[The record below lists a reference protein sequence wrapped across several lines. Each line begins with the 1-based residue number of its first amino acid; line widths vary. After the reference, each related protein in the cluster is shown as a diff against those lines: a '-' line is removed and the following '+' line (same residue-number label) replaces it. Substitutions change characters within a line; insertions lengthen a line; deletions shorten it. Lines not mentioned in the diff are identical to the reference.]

1 MSPREHDRPRRCRG
15 RQIALDRLL
24 SLVSNQF
31 DLTRNTVIRR
41 LLTAAAVLAAAAVA
55 HAALPTFWQVSTEAE
70 FLQGDVE
77 NLSIDSYGRLTLGP
91 GTDTVYESS
100 APFLWTMISA
110 PDGAVFVGSGNE
122 GQVHRIDATGR
133 ATLFFDAEELE
144 VHAIAPAPGGG
155 IYAATSPEGKIYKV
169 DAAGNGTVFFDPP
182 DKYVWSLAI
191 DRAGNV
197 YAGTGD
203 KGIIYKIGADGRG
216 APFYQTKATHV
227 MSLAFDREGR
237 LLAGTESPGRVF
249 QIDASGKPFV
259 LLDSPYNEIHTL
271 RVDATG
277 NIYAAAVSGRG
288 APAPDRPAPV
298 PDAPAQ
304 QPIAS
309 VTAEVTSITIATDVS
324 AVAAAPVQQ
333 APPRPSQ
340 GLGAG
345 AVYRILPDG
354 AWDLLWQPR
363 EDVPYDLAFEPG
375 GSVLVATGNEGKIY
389 RLSGDPMQPTLVARA
404 LVQQVTTLLPDRSGR
419 MLFATSNP
427 GKVLGL
433 SATRADKG
441 TYTSDIRDAQSV
453 ATWGAIKW
461 QGQDPAGTTLEIA
474 TRSGNTRTPDETW
487 SDWSKPYAD
496 PAGSQIVSPRA
507 RYLQWRAV
515 LTAAREQAPMLTS
528 VTAAYLPRNTR
539 PRVTSITIHPPGTV
553 FQRPFPTGDPEIA
566 GFEGDTPDRRAAS
579 LNPAAGAITNA
590 PALGRRA
597 YQKGLLTFVWRADD
611 ENRDELLYDVL
622 YRREGDTT
630 WKPLK
635 RGLTDPILVW
645 DTTSVPN
652 GRYTVQVLVS
662 DLPSNP
668 PDAALTASMES
679 TTFEIDNMPPIVN
692 VTDVRREGTRTTIVF
707 DVRDADSAVQKVEYS
722 LDGDRWQTIYPK
734 DGIADS
740 RFEQFELVL
749 EGATAARGVI
759 IRATDALNNITSAR
773 GEAPAPPARR

>member
-1 MSPREHDRPRRCRG
+1 M
-15 RQIALDRLL
+15 
-24 SLVSNQF
+24 
-31 DLTRNTVIRR
+31 IRR

-100 APFLWTMISA
+100 APFLWTMIGA

-122 GQVHRIDATGR
+122 GQIHRVDATGK
-133 ATLFFDAEELE
+133 AALFFDAEELE

-155 IYAATSPEGKIYKV
+155 IYAATSPDGKIYRI
-169 DAAGNGTVFFDPP
+169 DASGAGTVFFDPP

-197 YAGTGD
+197 YAGTGG

-288 APAPDRPAPV
+288 APAQDRPAPA
-298 PDAPAQ
+298 PEPAPAQ

-309 VTAEVTSITIATDVS
+309 VSAEVTSITVVADAS
-324 AVAAAPVQQ
+324 ALAAGPTPQ
-333 APPRPSQ
+333 APPRPNQ

-345 AVYRILPDG
+345 AVYRIMPDG

-363 EDVPYDLAFEPG
+363 EDVPYDLAFEAG

-427 GKVLGL
+427 GKLLRL
-433 SATRADKG
+433 SAMRADTG
-441 TYTSDIRDAQSV
+441 TYTSNVRDAQSV

-515 LTAAREQAPMLTS
+515 LIAAREQAPMLTS

-539 PRVTSITIHPPGTV
+539 PRVTAITIHPPGTV

-579 LNPAAGAITNA
+579 LNPAGGAITNS

-597 YQKGLLTFVWRADD
+597 YQKGLLTFVWRAED
-611 ENRDELLYDVL
+611 ENRDELQYDVL

-635 RGLTDPILVW
+635 RALTDPILVW

-679 TTFEIDNMPPIVN
+679 TTFEVDNMPPIVT
-692 VTDVRREGTRTTIVF
+692 VTAVRREGTRTTIVF
-707 DVRDADSAVQKVEYS
+707 DVRDTDSAVQKAEYS

-773 GEAPAPPARR
+773 GEAPAAPARR